1 MGEYTS
7 VSCNFAP
14 MVYPSTGIYTA
25 GSPSGSAMS
34 SPLLPTLY
42 CAFCSKPGHAE
53 PACALYIAGQSA
65 ARAQSKKHR
74 RRRKA
79 KKTAAA
85 SATQVEESAGNAA
98 ISPSPLPISDL
109 WNADT
114 GASSH
119 MTPNRHWFK
128 TYTPYVTP
136 VRLANGQL
144 VYSAGIGSVQFEP
157 TINEGAARPFTAI
170 QSPSCPLSHLQERLE
185 SCHQV

>member
-14 MVYPSTGIYTA
+14 MVYPSTGIYTT
-25 GSPSGSAMS
+25 GSTSGSATS
-34 SPLLPTLY
+34 SPLLPMSY
-42 CAFCSKPGHAE
+42 CTFCSKPGHAE

-85 SATQVEESAGNAA
+85 SATQVEESAGNAV
-98 ISPSPLPISDL
+98 ISPSPSPVSDL

-128 TYTPYVTP
+128 TYTSGKNT
-136 VRLANGQL
+136 LD
-144 VYSAGIGSVQFEP
+144 I
-157 TINEGAARPFTAI
+157 
-170 QSPSCPLSHLQERLE
+170 
-185 SCHQV
+185 